1 MSSLYQNRKPKCDNK
16 AWAQLNHK
24 CGLLEHQLEPTKIL
38 EGEDTHTR
46 TEI

>member
-16 AWAQLNHK
+16 AWAQLNHRR
-24 CGLLEHQLEPTKIL
+24 GLPEHQREPTKIL
-38 EGEDTHTR
+38 EGGGMHTR